1 MARGRPGP
9 WRLERRAQ
17 HEARFPPEEKPAR
30 NKAAQARYRERY
42 ADDRARVRT
51 VTNVLMRRSGFA
63 VAELADAI
71 RAVVGAEVAR
81 ELGAALIRGRLP
93 SVARRRSRGI
103 RP

>member
-1 MARGRPGP
+1 MARARPGP
-9 WRLERRAQ
+9 WRPERRAQ
-17 HEARFPPEEKPAR
+17 HEARYPPEEKPAR

-42 ADDRARVRT
+42 ADDRAQVRR

-81 ELGAALIRGRLP
+81 ELGAALIR
-93 SVARRRSRGI
+93 ARRRRAQA
-103 RP
+103 RR